1 MKTST
6 DMTTINRRGYIARSI
21 YLSIYLSSDTDVTF
35 QKFEDFRERTD
46 VRKAT
51 RIIAGLLPVL
61 HDFDE

>member
-6 DMTTINRRGYIARSI
+6 DITTINRRGYIARSI
-21 YLSIYLSSDTDVTF
+21 YLSSDTDVTF
-35 QKFEDFRERTD
+35 HKFEDFRERTD

-51 RIIAGLLPVL
+51 RIKAGLLPVL

>member
-6 DMTTINRRGYIARSI
+6 DITTISRRGFIARSI
-21 YLSIYLSSDTDVTF
+21 YLLSDTDVTF

-46 VRKAT
+46 VRKST

-61 HDFDE
+61 HDFGE

>member
-6 DMTTINRRGYIARSI
+6 DITTINRRGYIAR
-21 YLSIYLSSDTDVTF
+21 SIYLSSDTDVTF

-51 RIIAGLLPVL
+51 RIKVGLLPVL

>member
-6 DMTTINRRGYIARSI
+6 DIRTINRRGYIAR
-21 YLSIYLSSDTDVTF
+21 SIYLSSDTDVTF

-51 RIIAGLLPVL
+51 RIKAGLLPVL

>member
-6 DMTTINRRGYIARSI
+6 DITTIYRRGFIAR
-21 YLSIYLSSDTDVTF
+21 SIYLSSDTDVTF

-46 VRKAT
+46 VRKST

-61 HDFDE
+61 HDFGE

>member
-6 DMTTINRRGYIARSI
+6 DITTINRRGYIVR
-21 YLSIYLSSDTDVTF
+21 SIYLSSDTDVTF

-51 RIIAGLLPVL
+51 RIKAGLLPVL